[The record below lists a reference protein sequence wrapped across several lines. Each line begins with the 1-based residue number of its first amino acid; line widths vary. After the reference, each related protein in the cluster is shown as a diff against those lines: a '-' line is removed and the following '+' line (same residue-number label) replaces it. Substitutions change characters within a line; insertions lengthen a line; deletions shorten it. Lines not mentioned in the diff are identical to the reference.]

1 MINNYFYRALSI
13 TSDIELKEF
22 AKNSGIKLSKLK
34 YYAEE
39 LIYPHK
45 SDLKKILTVTGLS
58 EIELQ
63 LRLGHLNNDLRNLL
77 SEHSTQILEILKLS
91 EQNKSVRNTP
101 GLQPIFKT
109 QLGQLFQEDCIPLIE
124 SLPHESVDLIFA
136 DPPFN
141 LNKEYESGINDKLSK
156 KEYLEWTEEWV
167 LGCID
172 LLKEG
177 GSLFIWN
184 LPIWGTHISEIL
196 NKHLTF
202 RHWIA
207 ADIKYRLP
215 IQNRLY
221 PAHYALLYYTK
232 GEKPK
237 TFNGERLPLET
248 CRHCGGDIRD
258 YGGYKDKLNPL
269 GINLSDIW
277 YDLSPVRHSK
287 YKTRTS
293 NELPLKLLERVISM
307 ASNEGDTVFDPFGG
321 SGTTFIVSEI
331 LKRKWIGSE
340 IGPVDTIQDRFRDIE
355 FHKKVIKDIQEDKN
369 KLFTDEVR
377 KIRIKNN
384 KWLPETLENKPS
396 VKSKQSASVKQIEI
410 FPKL

>member
-1 MINNYFYRALSI
+1 MNINNFYNTLNV
-13 TSDIELKEF
+13 TNDTDLKEF
-22 AKNSGIKLSKLK
+22 AKKSGVNFRKLK

-39 LIYPHK
+39 MIYPNR
-45 SDLKKILTVTGLS
+45 SDIDKILAVTGLS

-63 LRLGHLNNDLRNLL
+63 LRLGHINSDLMKLL
-77 SEHSTQILEILKLS
+77 SSHSSQILDILKVD
-91 EQNKSVRNTP
+91 EQGKPEKPILKFN
-101 GLQPIFKT
+101 PIFQT
-109 QLGQLFQEDCIPLIE
+109 ELGKLYQEDCIPLIR
-124 SLPHESVDLIFA
+124 SLPRESVDLVFA

-141 LNKEYESGINDKLSK
+141 LNKSYESGMNDKLTK
-156 KEYLEWTEEWV
+156 AEYLQWTEEWV
-167 LGCID
+167 LGCVD

-184 LPIWGTHISEIL
+184 LPVWGTHISEIL

-221 PAHYALLYYTK
+221 PAHYSLLYYTK
-232 GEKPK
+232 GEKPN
-237 TFNGERLPLET
+237 TFNGERLPLEV

-340 IGPVDTIQDRFRDIE
+340 LGPVDTIQERFRDIE
-355 FHKKVIKDIQEDKN
+355 FHEKVIKDIQEGKN

-384 KWLPETLENKPS
+384 KWLPETLKNSPNGN
-396 VKSKQSASVKQIEI
+396 SKRSASVKQIEI

>member
-1 MINNYFYRALSI
+1 MINNYFYKALSI
-13 TSDIELKEF
+13 TSDTELKAF
-22 AKNSGIKLSKLK
+22 SKNSGIKLNKLK

-39 LIYPHK
+39 MIYPHRG
-45 SDLKKILTVTGLS
+45 DLEKILAITGLS

-63 LRLGHLNNDLRNLL
+63 LKLGHMNSDLRNLL
-77 SEHSTQILEILKLS
+77 SLHSSQISEILKLV
-91 EQNKSVRNTP
+91 EENKTARSTDSI
-101 GLQPIFKT
+101 QPVFKT
-109 QLGQLFQEDCIPLIE
+109 QFGQLFQNDCMALIE
-124 SLPHESVDLIFA
+124 SLPHESVDLVFA

-156 KEYLEWTEEWV
+156 REYLEWTERWV

-177 GSLFIWN
+177 GSLFIWIS
-184 LPIWGTHISEIL
+184 PTWGTHIAETL

-202 RHWIA
+202 KHWIA

-232 GEKPK
+232 GDKPN
-237 TFNGERLPLET
+237 TFNGERLPLEI

-293 NELPLKLLERVISM
+293 NELPLKLLERVISL
-307 ASNEGDTVFDPFGG
+307 ASNEGDTIFDPFGG

-340 IGPVDTIQDRFRDIE
+340 IGPVNTIRDRFRDIE
-355 FHKKVIKDIQEDKN
+355 FHEKVIRDIQKN
-369 KLFTDEVR
+369 KNTLFTEEVR
-377 KIRIKNN
+377 KIRIKNG
-384 KWLPETLENKPS
+384 KWLPETLKN
-396 VKSKQSASVKQIEI
+396 
-410 FPKL
+410 